1 MENRINE
8 VVELENGREYFILK
22 QAVYQGHNYYV
33 STEVDKSNE
42 TLTENFVVFKEIKE
56 GTDVFLEI
64 ETDVKKLQIILKHL
78 NLN

>member
-33 STEVDKSNE
+33 STDHRSRQS
-42 TLTENFVVFKEIKE
+42 LY
-56 GTDVFLEI
+56 
-64 ETDVKKLQIILKHL
+64 QS
-78 NLN
+78 